1 MQLQG
6 TLIYSESMRA
16 MADTYKILSQSQSQ
30 EINPSGT
37 GFMEVWNIT
46 FSITSGPAKGN
57 TGSVQV
63 SAGDHNAAHVKTV
76 IDAKVKDLSEIASLG
91 S

>member
-1 MQLQG
+1 ML
-6 TLIYSESMRA
+6 A
-16 MADTYKILSQSQSQ
+16 MADTYTILSQSQSQ

-46 FSITSGPAKGN
+46 FKVTSGPAKDN

-76 IDAKVKDLSEIASLG
+76 IDEKVKDLSEIAALG
-91 S
+91 K